1 MARKNQTNAVTK
13 DEVMEVM
20 AEVEATL
27 VQQANELEGQTVDEM
42 HQKNLE
48 AEAETEATQ
57 PPEYWIKM
65 FGNKSNAIR
74 ALSAEGHGRSEIAK
88 RLGIRYQHVN
98 NVLKQPLKRVIK
110 AEREAAKANQEA
122 ENDSTVVTV
131 TE

>member
-1 MARKNQTNAVTK
+1 MARKNRTNAVTK
-13 DEVMEVM
+13 DEVMEVTTG
-20 AEVEATL
+20 VEASL
-27 VQQANELEGQTVDEM
+27 VQQANEFEGQTVDEM

-48 AEAETEATQ
+48 SEATQ

-74 ALSAEGHGRSEIAK
+74 SLAAEGLGRSEIAK

-98 NVLKQPLKRVIK
+98 NVLHQPLKRVIK
-110 AEREAAKANQEA
+110 AEREAAKANQKA